1 MEVAQWVQMLGL
13 EEKLVMFIGYF
24 LLVIWTLVAMAAV
37 ELKNGD
43 FNRGDFGPF
52 VSVFLTYL
60 TILGGL
66 EAFLMAVSGVPSLQE
81 AAQFIQFIG
90 YGGAVF
96 HCFKRLL
103 HNLSLLGLEIP
114 GLKQKV
120 ESADPGK
127 TNEESQVLEEEKED
141 DR

>member
-1 MEVAQWVQMLGL
+1 MEVAQWVQTLGL

-52 VSVFLTYL
+52 ISVFLTYL

-66 EAFLMAVSGVPSLQE
+66 EAFLMAVSGVQSLQE

-120 ESADPGK
+120 EAADPGK
-127 TNEESQVLEEEKED
+127 GQEESVEIEKED